1 MQPEMTDGDTRMT
14 NSSIRPT
21 VGSVEERS
29 APEALAIEGRKLRG
43 RIPYGVE
50 SRDLGGWREVIE
62 AGALRGADLSGL
74 VARVDHAGVPVGRY
88 PGTLELEDRDDGCHW
103 SVELP
108 ESRADVREAV
118 TRGDLRS
125 GSWRMIVGKDRWEGQ
140 TRHVEE
146 IRRLEDVSV
155 VVNPAYD
162 SAAVELRAAPEPETV
177 SAANSS
183 TESEPVM
190 DAPNEQGRGLTV
202 DASSTPEQRSIE
214 QPADIETRVLEGI
227 RSVRKGE
234 TRSLT
239 TTDASPIDTPELATF
254 IFDRMRA
261 SSVMLAAGIRVM
273 TTDRERIVWPRTTVD
288 VSPDWA
294 AEGIEIVEGDP
305 EWDTLEVVPSK
316 LAHRTVL
323 SNESIDD
330 APIDLLGWV
339 EAHIMK
345 LMGLKLDAGLLEGTA
360 TTPSTVLGLKN
371 QSGIQTITSLG
382 ANGGPLV
389 DLDPIAQAI
398 GALEEA
404 NAVPSAII
412 CHPSTWLQAELLKDA
427 NHRYLL
433 SPSQDPTEAPSR
445 SLFGLPV
452 FVSSQLGKT
461 ETRGTSSDCSSIY
474 VIDASQ
480 VVLVRR
486 TDVALEVDRSQ
497 YFSSDQTQI
506 RAKVRAGFVLPH
518 PAAVA
523 RVVGVRP

>member
-1 MQPEMTDGDTRMT
+1 LTDLEQRTV
-14 NSSIRPT
+14 RPT
-21 VGSVEERS
+21 VGAVEERS
-29 APEALAIEGRKLRG
+29 APEALAVEGRKLRG

-50 SRDLGGWREVIE
+50 SRDLGGWKEIIE
-62 AGALRGADLSGL
+62 PGALRGADLSGL

-88 PGTLELEDRDDGCHW
+88 PGTLELEDRDDGLRW

-118 TRGDLRS
+118 ERGDLRS
-125 GSWRMIVGKDRWEGQ
+125 GSWRMVVGRDEWRGQ
-140 TRHVEE
+140 TRHVHE

-162 SAAVELRAAPEPETV
+162 SAAVELRAAPEPV
-177 SAANSS
+177 SEFSN
-183 TESEPVM
+183 TPPPESEPVM

-202 DASSTPEQRSIE
+202 DASSAPEQRSIE

-234 TRSLT
+234 SRSLT
-239 TTDASPIDTPELATF
+239 TTDASPIDTPELATY
-254 IFDRMRA
+254 IFDKMRP

-273 TTDRERIVWPRTTVD
+273 TTDRERILWPRTITD
-288 VSPDWA
+288 VNPDWA
-294 AEGIEIVEGDP
+294 DEAVEIPDGDP
-305 EWDTLEVVPSK
+305 GWDQLEVIPSK
-316 LAHRTVL
+316 LAHRTIL

-339 EAHIMK
+339 ESHIMK
-345 LMGLKLDAGLLEGTA
+345 LLALKLDIGLLEGTA
-360 TTPSTVLGLKN
+360 AFGTTGVLGLKN
-371 QSGIQTITSLG
+371 QTGTQQILTLG
-382 ANGGPLV
+382 ANGGPLT
-389 DLDPIAQAI
+389 DLDPIAAAI
-398 GALEEA
+398 AALEEA

-412 CHPSTWLQAELLKDA
+412 MHPSTWFAAETLKDA

-433 SPSQDPTEAPSR
+433 SPGQDPTQAPSR

-452 FVSSQLGKT
+452 FVSSQLSKT

-474 VIDASQ
+474 VLDGSQ

-486 TDVALEVDRSQ
+486 SDVQLEVDRSQ
-497 YFSSDQTQI
+497 YFSSDETQI
-506 RAKVRAGFVLPH
+506 RAKVRCGFVLPH
-518 PAAVA
+518 PLAVA
-523 RVVGVRP
+523 RVQGVRS